1 MCLNDLFYN
10 RKSQTGATFVFA
22 SGKVSLVEAVPDFF
36 NTVSGNADTCIFYR
50 NKDLFVFAGCLD
62 IDHRVIVA
70 EFDGIVNEII
80 KNLLDLSQSA

>member
-50 NKDLFVFAGCLD
+50 NKDLFVFGY
-62 IDHRVIVA
+62 R
-70 EFDGIVNEII
+70 
-80 KNLLDLSQSA
+80 SQSYRG